1 MTLVVVHNVLYIFLD
16 FFSYF
21 NKREVSILRTFVDH
35 LDLADQTF
43 PSMVLRCFKCC
54 FSTSSF

>member
-43 PSMVLRCFKCC
+43 PSMVLREVF
-54 FSTSSF
+54 

>member
-16 FFSYF
+16 FFFSYF

-43 PSMVLRCFKCC
+43 PSMVLREVF
-54 FSTSSF
+54 